1 MKRRKRLGL
10 TVLVVGISIVAT
22 SLITAL
28 AQSADEPKTKGVKE
42 AKQELPKC
50 PVRGEPVNLAV
61 STATDDGPV
70 FFCCSQCIPKFE
82 AEPKKYAE
90 KVASQRKALAA
101 LPRVQLSCPL
111 SGEPVKSDQ
120 LVDEKGQRIF
130 FCCKNCRGKYEKD
143 PAKYAGKLANSYTYQ
158 TKCPVTGK
166 AIDPQVSANAPAG
179 ETVYFCC
186 KNCPEKFG
194 KDPGKYAPKLEEQG
208 LRLDLAKTKP

>member
-1 MKRRKRLGL
+1 MKHRKRLGL
-10 TVLVVGISIVAT
+10 TMLVVGLPVVVT
-22 SLITAL
+22 SLIAAL
-28 AQSADEPKTKGVKE
+28 AQSADEPKTKE
-42 AKQELPKC
+42 ATESKQKLPKC
-50 PVRGEPVNLAV
+50 PVRGEPINLAV

-90 KVASQRKALAA
+90 TVTAQRRALAA
-101 LPRVQLSCPL
+101 LPRVQLTCPI
-111 SGEPVKSDQ
+111 SGESVKTA
-120 LVDEKGQRIF
+120 VFVEEKGQKVY

-143 PAKYAGKLANSYTYQ
+143 PAKYAGKLANSYIYQ

-166 AIDPQVSANAPAG
+166 AIDPQVSAKAPAG

-194 KDPGKYAPKLEEQG
+194 KDPAKYAPKLEEQG
-208 LRLDLAKTKP
+208 LRLDLSKTKP